1 VRIFLIGLM
10 GSGKSTIGRRLA
22 TRTGWPYFDN
32 DTLVEQAS
40 GRAAPEIASSDGPEA
55 LHQAE
60 LAAFERGA
68 TLRPPVII
76 GVAGFVV
83 MDDGARARMR
93 DAGKVVWLRGRPE
106 TLYQRVGT
114 GKGRRAAATSLAWVR
129 SVVDERTPTFESAAD
144 VVIDVDR
151 LRPRAVVDEIVERL
165 GLEEAPKAGPESA
178 SG

>member
-22 TRTGWPYFDN
+22 TRTGWPYVDN
-32 DTLVEQAS
+32 DTLVEQVS
-40 GRAAPEIASSDGPEA
+40 GKAAPEIEATDGQES
-55 LHQAE
+55 LHAVE

-68 TLRPPVII
+68 SLAPPVIV

-83 MDDGARARMR
+83 MDDEARARMR
-93 DAGKVVWLRGRPE
+93 DAGKVVWLRARPE
-106 TLYQRVGT
+106 TLHQRAGT
-114 GKGRRAAATSLAWVR
+114 GKGRRAAATSLPWVR
-129 SVVDERTPTFESAAD
+129 SVVDDRTPTFESAAD

-165 GLEEAPKAGPESA
+165 GLEETA